1 MTVLVAGSDLSDFAA
16 RLRAADLEV
25 VETLRPTS
33 AQIAAAAYVV
43 VRFEHDDVAAEDDFA
58 LFTMQ
63 GKPIAVVRSELRPSD
78 LTDLM
83 LIHPS
88 VQLLIDDRSLPGADT
103 SVIVDAVNRREIEGS
118 GVPIGSIRPMPT
130 DPDLYDRS
138 RFLSLN
144 SPSMAKFLVELR
156 VAIARMKTPRP
167 GLPWD
172 PAGVRGP
179 GNTSSLAEI
188 IHRSGEGALG
198 KILKAPTE
206 RGSWAILPPPL
217 LLLGESGTGK
227 SLVSALIHQVLTHGG
242 TSGNAKFV
250 PQLVT
255 VTGAGMDA
263 DNFDLLMHGAADAQ
277 FTGMTSHVGAFARAA
292 FGTLFVDEFGE
303 MPVTAQERFRTFF
316 NDLIVRP
323 IGGEPF
329 FSFAHIVA
337 ATNRDLDYS
346 VAAGLFKHDL
356 LARFRARVEIPPLRS
371 RPPDELRELVD
382 FVAQDPNTNP
392 LEGGRR
398 PVTHLA
404 PDALDALVKH
414 EYRDGNFRE
423 LEMAVHSAIWRARRA
438 NSQSLQLA
446 HVELRASNFRAESD
460 ERTIDVVSSDVDAIH
475 VRSEADLHRLADR
488 TGGVVLRDV
497 DGTMSLRS
505 AGVVYR
511 LDGK

>member
-1 MTVLVAGSDLSDFAA
+1 MTVLVAGTDLSDFAA

-33 AQIAAAAYVV
+33 AQIAAAVYVV
-43 VRFEHDDVAAEDDFA
+43 VRFEHDDAAAEDDFA

-103 SVIVDAVNRREIEGS
+103 SVIVDAVNRRDIEGS

-130 DPDLYDRS
+130 DPDLYERS

-172 PAGVRGP
+172 PAGVRGL
-179 GNTSSLAEI
+179 GNTASLAEI
-188 IHRSGEGALG
+188 IHRSGEGSLG
-198 KILKAPTE
+198 KVLKAPTE
-206 RGSWAILPPPL
+206 RGSWATLPPPL

-227 SLVSALIHQVLTHGG
+227 SLVAALVHQVLTHDG
-242 TSGNAKFV
+242 SRGNANFV

-255 VTGAGMDA
+255 VTGAGMDT

-316 NDLIVRP
+316 NDLLVRP

-329 FSFAHIVA
+329 FSFAHIIA
-337 ATNRDLDYS
+337 ATNRDLDYN
-346 VAAGLFKHDL
+346 VAAGTFKHDL
-356 LARFRARVEIPPLRS
+356 LARFRARVEIPSLRS

-398 PVTHLA
+398 PVTHFA
-404 PDALDALVKH
+404 PDALGALAKH

-438 NSQSLQLA
+438 NSRTLLSE
-446 HVELRASNFRAESD
+446 HVELRSSNFRSESD
-460 ERTIDVVSSDVDAIH
+460 DRVIDVVSSKDDEVV
-475 VRSEADLHRLADR
+475 VRSEADLRRLADR
-488 TGGVVLRDV
+488 SVGVLLRAA
-497 DGTMSLRS
+497 DGQLSLRH
-505 AGVVYR
+505 AGMIFRVA
-511 LDGK
+511 GQ